1 MNVNDIYASMSGLKG
16 TNRPLRLK
24 LWNEDGL
31 VDDLLHVKQVAGIE
45 AVCGGIEYRLL
56 CVAAKA
62 GLELKQFI
70 AMPVEVQFVTSTGTL
85 RSVCGIVDVAEEGG
99 SDGGLA
105 TYQLIVRDALSL
117 MDKGCNTRI
126 FSHMNEVDI
135 SNEVLADWRAANPVL
150 AGAFDFELS
159 AVKSQYPQ
167 REFTMQYKESDSAFL
182 RRLWKRRGLAW
193 FFKPTANRDERDAP
207 SHTLVLFD
215 DVASLVRNAAGTVRY
230 HRDDGT
236 EVADSITAWHAIRTL
251 SPGSVTRQSFDYKT
265 GQASH
270 VSVPGGGNQ
279 GVLGNQFAAGL
290 DDGLIDVQHAGN
302 NAADYEA
309 LSTLRMLHHE
319 YIAKCCKGEGGGRDW
334 VPGQWVA
341 VTGHTGLDSHPASE
355 REFVF
360 TEIRIAAENNFP
372 KTLGDRINR
381 IFALNRWR
389 SGDDAAGGNEAGL
402 AQASAERA
410 GRYTV
415 QFTCVRRGI
424 PIVPLYDPRVDLPK
438 TEEQTCQ
445 VIGAEGE
452 AVYCDELGRVRV
464 RFPGVRPEERHGIRA
479 VAPGVTDHDSAWVLV
494 STSWAGGRFGAIS
507 LPRVGTFCRIGFL
520 GGDPDKPI
528 ITGAVH
534 SGVTPPP
541 SFSHVSVLPGDRHL
555 SGIVSREIGG
565 TNANQLRI
573 DDTAGQISMQLA
585 SDHGAT
591 QLNLGFLTHP
601 RSNGKAKPRGDGFE
615 LTTNENGSIRTAKA
629 LLISTWAR
637 LDACANQSSA
647 EEHIGLLKDCAAL
660 FKSLGDVAS
669 ANLGLALDGA
679 PQAALMDDIKAA
691 AGGGNT
697 DPEGKGGEPTLS
709 ITAPAGIA
717 FSTSKT
723 IVSYAGA
730 TIDTVAQQHLQLTS
744 GQRFNLN
751 AGQGISL
758 FSHHD
763 GIKAIAHYGKFLMQ
777 SQHDDTEINSAK
789 NVKVTAT
796 NGVVSVMAKEIH
808 LIAEDGSFIK
818 IGGGITLGTNGDIK
832 HQAANFPF
840 SGPATMHTELP
851 TFGGGTPDQRF
862 VLQYGQHTDGAV
874 IAPHREYEIDMS
886 DGSIV
891 KGVADAAGNTTLL
904 ARDAMH
910 IAHVRILTDKK

>member
-1 MNVNDIYASMSGLKG
+1 MNLNDVFTSLSGLTG
-16 TNRPLRLK
+16 ANRPLRLK
-24 LWNEDGL
+24 LWNDDGL
-31 VDDLLHVKQVAGIE
+31 VGDLLYVKQVVGIE

-70 AMPVEVQFVTSTGTL
+70 AMPVEVQFVTSAGTL

-105 TYQLIVRDALSL
+105 TYQLIVRDALSI

-135 SNEVLADWRAANPVL
+135 TNEVLADWRAANPVL
-150 AGAFDFELS
+150 AGAFAFELS
-159 AVKSQYPQ
+159 GVKSQYPQ

-193 FFKPTANRDERDAP
+193 FFQPTANREEKDAP

-215 DVASLVRNAAGTVRY
+215 EVASLAQNAAGTVRY

-251 SPGSVTRQSFDYKT
+251 GPGKVTRQSFDYKT

-270 VSVPGGGNQ
+270 VSVPRGSDQ
-279 GVLGNQFAAGL
+279 GALGNQFAAGL
-290 DDGLIDVQHAGN
+290 DDGLIDVQHAGDD
-302 NAADYEA
+302 AADYVA

-319 YIAKCCKGEGGGRDW
+319 SIAKCCRGEGGGRDW
-334 VPGQWVA
+334 TPGQWVV
-341 VTGHTGLDSHPASE
+341 VTGHAGLDSHPASE

-360 TEIRIAAENNFP
+360 TEIRVAAENNLP

-381 IFALNRWR
+381 LFALNRWR
-389 SGDDAAGGNEAGL
+389 TDDNATGGNEEVL
-402 AQASAERA
+402 AQASTERD

-438 TEEQTCQ
+438 TEEETCQ

-464 RFPGVRPEERHGIRA
+464 RFPGVRPEERQGVRS
-479 VAPGVTDHDSAWVLV
+479 VAPGVTEHDSAWVLV
-494 STSWAGGRFGAIS
+494 STSWAGGGFGAIS

-565 TNANQLRI
+565 TKANQLRI

-585 SDHGAT
+585 SDHAAT

-601 RSNGKAKPRGDGFE
+601 RSDGKAKPRGDGFE

-629 LLISTWAR
+629 LLISTWGR
-637 LDACANQSSA
+637 LDACANQASA
-647 EEHIGLLKDCAAL
+647 EEHHALLRDCAAL
-660 FKSLGDVAS
+660 FKSLGDVAL
-669 ANLGLALDGA
+669 ANHALALDGA
-679 PQAALMDDIKAA
+679 ALSELKGDIEAA
-691 AGGGNT
+691 AAGGNT
-697 DPEGKGGEPTLS
+697 DPQGDGGKPTLS
-709 ITAPAGIA
+709 VSALAGIA
-717 FSTSKT
+717 LTTPKS
-723 IVSYAGA
+723 IVNYAGA
-730 TIDTVAQQHLQLTS
+730 NVDTVAQQHLQFTS
-744 GQRFNLN
+744 GQRCNLN

-758 FSHHD
+758 FAHHD
-763 GIKAIAHYGKFLMQ
+763 GIKAIAHYGKFVMQ

-796 NGVVSVMAKEIH
+796 DGIVSVMAKEIH

-818 IGGGITLGTNGDIK
+818 VGGGVTLGTNGDIN

-840 SGPATMHTELP
+840 SGPATMHTDLP
-851 TFGGGTPDQRF
+851 TFGGATPDQKF
-862 VLQYGQHTDGAV
+862 ILKYTPHLEDAP
-874 IAPHREYEIDMS
+874 IAPNRVFEIDMN
-886 DGSIV
+886 DGSTI
-891 KGVADAAGNTTLL
+891 KGVSDAMGKTSLL

-910 IAHVRILTDKK
+910 IAHIRILTDKK